1 VIRRSYRDLATR
13 FESFQGI
20 AACPPHAWLLE
31 SRALHMLR
39 GRIRKCA
46 RFAVPVLPVILCMLG
61 TFVRSALPQSKH
73 HSPASQTFQG
83 QTRFNAGMVLV
94 HENRVDEAISAF
106 ERGLEVDPHNAMLLN
121 ATGAAYSLKGA
132 FEKAIGCYLAALQV
146 DAKFVPARKNLA
158 ITYFNLGQYNQAE
171 VELRTLQGTPGAP
184 KTTVALFLGMV
195 ADKSRDY
202 AGAVRLLDQAGTL
215 LQRYPEALLSL
226 ADASLQLKQSR
237 RAEAALHSFE
247 TRPGVTASQ
256 YLKAGELYAA
266 IGHYQAAFLCFDKA
280 RVRDRYLDGLA
291 YQRAVVLDR
300 MNRPQ
305 EAEAIL
311 KGLVT
316 TKPDSAALNLLAHVA
331 EKDKDFV
338 LAMESLRQAAK
349 LDPTK
354 EENYLDFSTICAD
367 YGNYALA
374 LEAAEIG
381 LNHVPASYRL
391 LVQKGVVL
399 ENLGRLDEAEGAL
412 QEASRLQDE
421 NSVALLS
428 LAIVQT
434 HAGQLK
440 DADATLTG
448 ALRRFPTNY
457 YMHYQR
463 GKILVQL
470 KESGEGDPN
479 LNAQAL
485 DAFQSAIR
493 LRPSFADAYY
503 QLAKL
508 IARDRPRFAEQNLA
522 TCLRLDPDHAPAEYS
537 LARIYLSTGRRAAGQ
552 ALINRF
558 EDLQQKEKRK
568 QQQEPR
574 IEAAQ
579 R

>member
-1 VIRRSYRDLATR
+1 VV
-13 FESFQGI
+13 
-20 AACPPHAWLLE
+20 
-31 SRALHMLR
+31 
-39 GRIRKCA
+39 
-46 RFAVPVLPVILCMLG
+46 AVLCVLV
-61 TFVRSALPQSKH
+61 TFVPSALPQSKH
-73 HSPASQTFQG
+73 SSTAAQNPQG
-83 QTRFNAGMVLV
+83 QTFYKAGMGLV
-94 HENRVDEAISAF
+94 HENRVDEAISVF
-106 ERGLEVDPHNAMLLN
+106 EKALESDPRNAVLLN

-132 FEKAIGCYLAALQV
+132 FEKAIACYLAALEV
-146 DAKFVPARKNLA
+146 EPKFVPARKNLA
-158 ITYFNLGQYNQAE
+158 ITYFNLGQYSKAGL
-171 VELRTLQGTPGAP
+171 ELKTLQGAPGAP
-184 KTTVALFLGMV
+184 KTTVDLFLGMV
-195 ADKSRDY
+195 ADRSADY
-202 AGAVRLLDQAGTL
+202 TGAIRLLDQAGPL

-226 ADASLQLKQSR
+226 ADAATQLKR
-237 RAEAALHSFE
+237 PHRAEAALHSFE
-247 TRPGVTASQ
+247 ARPGVTASQ
-256 YLKAGELYAA
+256 YLKAGELYAS
-266 IGHYQAAFLCFDKA
+266 IGHYREAFVCFDKA
-280 RVRDRYLDGLA
+280 RIRDRYLDGLA

-305 EAEAIL
+305 DAQAIL
-311 KGLVT
+311 KELVT

-331 EKDKDFV
+331 EKNKDFA
-338 LAMESLRQAAK
+338 LAMQSLRQAAK

-354 EENYLDFSTICAD
+354 EENYLEFSTICAD

-381 LNHVPASYRL
+381 LNHVPGSYRL

-399 ENLGRLDEAEGAL
+399 ENLGRLDEAESAL
-412 QEASRLQDE
+412 QAASRLQDE

-440 DADATLTG
+440 DADATLTS
-448 ALRRFPTNY
+448 ALGRFPTNY

-463 GKILVQL
+463 GKVLAQL
-470 KESGEGDPN
+470 KESGKGDSN
-479 LNAQAL
+479 LNAQAVE
-485 DAFQSAIR
+485 AFQSAIR
-493 LRPSFADAYY
+493 TRPSFADAYY

-508 IARDRPRFAEQNLA
+508 IARDRPRLAERNLVI
-522 TCLRLDPDHAPAEYS
+522 CLRLDPNHAPAEYS

-552 ALINRF
+552 ALIDRF